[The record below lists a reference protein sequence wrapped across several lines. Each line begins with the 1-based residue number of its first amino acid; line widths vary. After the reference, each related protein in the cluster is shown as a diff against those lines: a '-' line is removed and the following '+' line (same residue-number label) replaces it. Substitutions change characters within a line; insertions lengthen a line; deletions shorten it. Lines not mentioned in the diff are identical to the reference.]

1 MKTLG
6 IIAEYDPFHNGH
18 KYNIERLKEK
28 TGCDRVIVC
37 MSGSYTQRGD
47 IAILPGKL
55 RAETA
60 VKEGADLVLE
70 LPLFWSCASAGD
82 FAVGAVSALKASGL
96 VDVLGFG
103 CETDDLRLLE
113 EVSDI
118 LTNEPEE
125 VSSYLTDLLKL
136 GYTYPK
142 ARQEAL
148 SRYTGKD
155 MSFIDSPNVILAL
168 EYLKASAELKTGF
181 ETAAVKRTGAGHDSS
196 DPVPPYASAS
206 YIRECLTEKGQ
217 TADEL
222 SEFLPESSLD
232 VLERHMNYGRTDS
245 MSPFLISEL
254 MRLDNY
260 SHIYDVSADLS
271 NRLNFLR
278 SRFTGFTEFALSVK
292 TKQLTLSRVK
302 RCFMHI
308 INDITDDDMS
318 YLKENGFCRWLGILA
333 CGKDETVINDINR
346 HASVPVLFR
355 DSDAGRYLT
364 GKDAELMKKLR
375 RADHRYMYA
384 LKKS

>member
-1 MKTLG
+1 
-6 IIAEYDPFHNGH
+6 
-18 KYNIERLKEK
+18 
-28 TGCDRVIVC
+28 
-37 MSGSYTQRGD
+37 
-47 IAILPGKL
+47 
-55 RAETA
+55 
-60 VKEGADLVLE
+60 
-70 LPLFWSCASAGD
+70 
-82 FAVGAVSALKASGL
+82 
-96 VDVLGFG
+96 
-103 CETDDLRLLE
+103 
-113 EVSDI
+113 
-118 LTNEPEE
+118 
-125 VSSYLTDLLKL
+125 
-136 GYTYPK
+136 
-142 ARQEAL
+142 
-148 SRYTGKD
+148 
-155 MSFIDSPNVILAL
+155 
-168 EYLKASAELKTGF
+168 
-181 ETAAVKRTGAGHDSS
+181 
-196 DPVPPYASAS
+196 
-206 YIRECLTEKGQ
+206 
-217 TADEL
+217 
-222 SEFLPESSLD
+222 
-232 VLERHMNYGRTDS
+232 MNYGRTDS

-278 SRFTGFTEFALSVK
+278 SRFTGFTEFTLSVK

-333 CGKDETVINDINR
+333 CGKDETVVNDINR